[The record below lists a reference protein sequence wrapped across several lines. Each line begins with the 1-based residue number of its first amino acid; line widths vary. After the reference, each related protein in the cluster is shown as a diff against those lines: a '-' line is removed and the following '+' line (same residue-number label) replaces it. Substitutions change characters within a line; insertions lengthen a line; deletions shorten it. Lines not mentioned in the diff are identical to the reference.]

1 MPEAAQMQSL
11 QMNNVL
17 FYTVFSQHSSFV
29 SMLVREMIENTKQ
42 NYSRFKNTVCCLD
55 KLLEVLDRNTICHSH
70 IVVLFFFFLSID
82 YKMRH
87 WILNT
92 QLNHKDKVL
101 KDKYIQKKIDFV
113 PRGTACLSKNIQNPF
128 LGQSVVFV
136 PLHPHVAVSIMCT
149 ISQED
154 FFEPVTITQHIGGIS
169 DVFDKI
175 KTLVVLS

>member
-1 MPEAAQMQSL
+1 MPEAAQMQL
-11 QMNNVL
+11 LLMNNVL
-17 FYTVFSQHSSFV
+17 FYIVFSQHSSFV

-55 KLLEVLDRNTICHSH
+55 KLLVVLDQNTCHSH

-87 WILNT
+87 WILNA

-101 KDKYIQKKIDFV
+101 KDKYIQNYFDFV
-113 PRGTACLSKNIQNPF
+113 PRGTACLTKNIQNPF
-128 LGQSVVFV
+128 LGQSVVFAQ
-136 PLHPHVAVSIMCT
+136 LHPHVAVSIMCT

-154 FFEPVTITQHIGGIS
+154 FFEPVTITQHIAGIS
-169 DVFDKI
+169 DVFD
-175 KTLVVLS
+175 

>member
-1 MPEAAQMQSL
+1 MSTAAKMQSL

-17 FYTVFSQHSSFV
+17 FYIVFSQHSGFV
-29 SMLVREMIENTKQ
+29 SMLVREMIVNTKQ
-42 NYSRFKNTVCCLD
+42 NYSRFKTTMFCLD
-55 KLLEVLDRNTICHSH
+55 KLCDQLDLNTICHSH

-92 QLNHKDKVL
+92 QQTNQDKQL
-101 KDKYIQKKIDFV
+101 KDKYIQKKIDLV
-113 PRGTACLSKNIQNPF
+113 PRGNACLSKNIQNPF
-128 LGQSVVFV
+128 LGQSVMFA

-154 FFEPVTITQHIGGIS
+154 FFEQITITQNINGIAE
-169 DVFDKI
+169 VFDKI